1 MCSYGLLM
9 FCCELLPNVAV
20 KNRSAFVKTYKLGDR
35 GSAVAW
41 GLILHPRVYVCNNV
55 RQEKRQL

>member
-1 MCSYGLLM
+1 M